1 VKLTAIF
8 FDASN
13 TLVFPDLNRTLAPL
27 HALGIRPSDDQL
39 LAAERIARRCRDDAA
54 ANGAVKLGDREYW
67 EAYYDELLRNFGITN
82 AELRSAL
89 VEEAR
94 RSANWEY
101 VLPGTRE
108 ALLTLKQRYQLG
120 LISNS
125 DGHID
130 QLFGRLGLQDCFD
143 TFADSGR
150 IGYEKPDARIFQAA
164 VASLNATPAES
175 LYIGDIYSIDYL
187 GAIGAGMQPML
198 FDRCGV
204 YRESGL
210 PRVQSLDELVAK
222 LC

>member
-8 FDASN
+8 FDAGN

-27 HALGIRPSDDQL
+27 HARGIRPRDDQL
-39 LAAERIARRCRDDAA
+39 LAAERIARRRRDDAA

-67 EAYYDELLRNFGITN
+67 EAYYDELLRNFGITD
-82 AELRSAL
+82 AELRHSL
-89 VEEAR
+89 IDEAR

-150 IGYEKPDARIFQAA
+150 IGYEKPDARIFHAA
-164 VASLNATPAES
+164 VASLNAIPAKS
-175 LYIGDIYSIDYL
+175 LYVGDIYSIDYL

-210 PRVQSLDELVAK
+210 PSVQSLDELVAK

>member
-1 VKLTAIF
+1 MKLTAIF
-8 FDASN
+8 FDAGN

-27 HALGIRPSDDQL
+27 HARGIRPSDDQL
-39 LAAERIARRCRDDAA
+39 LAAERIARRRRDDAA

-67 EAYYDELLRNFGITN
+67 EVYYDELLRNFGITD
-82 AELRSAL
+82 AELRQSL

-130 QLFGRLGLQDCFD
+130 QLFGRLALQDCFD
-143 TFADSGR
+143 TFVDSGR
-150 IGYEKPDARIFQAA
+150 IGYEKPDARIFHAA
-164 VASLNATPAES
+164 VASLNVTPATS

-210 PRVQSLDELVAK
+210 PSVQSLDELVAK